1 MLVIPAGEIIIHLDD
16 DEDLIDLE
24 IVTAPNVFFRKGG
37 LKRPREDDDPFEN
50 SDSSS
55 MQLSFCL
62 YISDTKVIV
71 FQYWRWLVVWSL
83 DYGGLQED
91 ILRVAR
97 VYDNTKF

>member
-1 MLVIPAGEIIIHLDD
+1 MTIHLK
-16 DEDLIDLE
+16 L
-24 IVTAPNVFFRKGG
+24 G
-37 LKRPREDDDPFEN
+37 LVLDGIKLLF
-50 SDSSS
+50 
-55 MQLSFCL
+55 
-62 YISDTKVIV
+62 ISDTKVIV